1 MVFLTMSKRILAIAL
16 AALIVFPDFGRF
28 ACAADDGG
36 TFRGKWWNYYDRAA
50 DRSSRGDYAAASAD
64 LKKSLGLRDRDQL
77 MARTYGMHFIDYFPH
92 RELGVILYL
101 QGDLDKALA
110 ELETSYG
117 QQESA
122 KAAFYLNQVRKGL
135 FRRQGRAFPAPEII
149 IDSPAPG
156 ASLAGVSVKVSGRII
171 SKGLVAT
178 ATINNSSTGIE
189 LAREEQPFER
199 ELQLEEGDDSITVTA
214 ADLLGT
220 TASKSVMISI
230 DRDGPAFSLDPISRD
245 GAAVRLSGAVE
256 DRTGIAVIMIAG
268 SKIAADMNRSQRF
281 AVSVPYSPGSKVELK
296 TVDILGNENAAVI
309 DLDRELA
316 SRSSQKPVL
325 LAAAGPF
332 TLFDRQPPE
341 LLLRETAEPA
351 AVFVDRY
358 YVEGEAH
365 DEGGIDQ
372 ISINGHQVT
381 LARGKKVFFS
391 KVVKLAEGA
400 NSISVE
406 AIDRAGNRSQ
416 TSFTVRRTI
425 PAAMQVGS
433 RMAVTLLPFDGPAAG
448 ESARIGDSLLT
459 GAFVDQKRFR
469 VIDREKLLHV
479 LREQQLSREKLTD
492 TDQSIKLGRLIAAEA
507 VIASSVR
514 EDKRSLEVVT
524 RIINTETGE
533 VMDVKDVYTE
543 DKSLASVREQMAG
556 LAAKIAGSF
565 PVAAGMV
572 ISRDRKE
579 VLADL
584 GTAAR
589 IRKSMGVVFYR
600 KGEEIRHQVSGR
612 SLGWD
617 TVNLG
622 EGRFEEVQREY
633 SRVRLSDPGRQQ
645 ELAAKDLLITR

>member
-1 MVFLTMSKRILAIAL
+1 MVFLTMSKRIIAIAL
-16 AALIVFPDFGRF
+16 AAIMVFPDFGRF
-28 ACAADDGG
+28 AFAADDGG

-50 DRSSRGDYAAASAD
+50 DRAAGGDYGAASAD
-64 LKKSLGLRDRDQL
+64 LKKSLALRDRDQL

-101 QGDLDKALA
+101 QGDLEKSLA

-135 FRRQGRAFPAPEII
+135 FQRQGKAFSEPEII

-156 ASLAGVSVKVSGRII
+156 VSLAGISVKVSGRIR
-171 SKGLVAT
+171 SKGLVAK
-178 ATINNSSTGIE
+178 ATINSRAIAIE
-189 LAREEQPFER
+189 LAREEQHFER

-220 TASKSVMISI
+220 AASKSVAINI
-230 DRDGPAFSLDPISRD
+230 DRDGPAFSLERISRD

-256 DRTGIAVIMIAG
+256 DRTGIAGIMVAG
-268 SKIAADMNRSQRF
+268 NKVAADRSRSQRF
-281 AVSVPYSPGSKVELK
+281 DVSVPYTPGSRVEFK
-296 TVDILGNENAAVI
+296 TIDTLGNENAAVI

-316 SRSSQKPVL
+316 SRNSHKPIL
-325 LAAAGPF
+325 LAAAGAF
-332 TLFDRQPPE
+332 TLFDRQPPN
-341 LLLRETAEPA
+341 LLLRETADPA
-351 AVFVDRY
+351 TVFVDRY
-358 YVEGEAH
+358 YVEGEAY
-365 DEGGIDQ
+365 DDGGIDR
-372 ISINGHQVT
+372 ISVNGHQVT
-381 LARGKKVFFS
+381 LAKGKKVFFS
-391 KVVKLAEGA
+391 KVVKLSEG
-400 NSISVE
+400 NNLINVE
-406 AIDRAGNRSQ
+406 TYDRAGNRSQ
-416 TSFTVRRTI
+416 TSFTVRRTV

-479 LREQQLSREKLTD
+479 LREQKLSREKLTD

-533 VMDVKDVYTE
+533 VMDAKDVYTE
-543 DKSLASVREQMAG
+543 DKSLASVREQMEG

-579 VLADL
+579 VLTDL
-584 GTAAR
+584 GTTAR
-589 IRKSMGVVFYR
+589 IRKNTGVIFYR
-600 KGEEIRHQVSGR
+600 KGKEIRHQVTGR

-617 TVNLG
+617 TVKLG
-622 EGRFEEVQREY
+622 EGRFEEVQQEY
-633 SRVRLSDPGRQQ
+633 SRVRLTDPGKQQ